1 MMENFLNK
9 IITQKKDE
17 IKLIKN
23 NFTKNDFENYKYFK
37 IPTLSFSNSIKN
49 EKKISIIAEIK
60 KESPSKGIIRENFD
74 HLQIAKT
81 YFENGVD
88 AISILTDEKYF
99 QGNIQFISE
108 ISNFKSKPLLRKD
121 FVIDEIQIYQARA
134 FGADAILLIS
144 EILDK
149 TQIKEYTLC
158 ANEIGLDVL
167 LELHS
172 EKQIDKIDFD
182 INKII
187 GVNNRNLEDFS
198 VDLNTV
204 NKISEILDD
213 DITLVAES
221 GIKTKADIDKL
232 KNINVN
238 AILVGETFMREENI
252 SKTVQQFIEWCKIE
266 N

>member
-1 MMENFLNK
+1 MENFLNK
-9 IITQKKDE
+9 IVIQKKDE
-17 IKLIKN
+17 VKLIKN

-37 IPTLSFSNSIKN
+37 LPTLSFPNALKN
-49 EKKISIIAEIK
+49 KNKISIIAEIK
-60 KESPSKGIIRENFD
+60 KASPSKGIIRENFD
-74 HLQIAKT
+74 HLQISKT
-81 YFENGVD
+81 YFKNGVD

-99 QGNIQFISE
+99 QGNIKFISE
-108 ISNFKSKPLLRKD
+108 ISDFKSRPLLRKD
-121 FVIDEIQIYQARA
+121 FIIDEIQIYQARA
-134 FGADAILLIS
+134 FGADAILLIC

-149 TQIKEYTLC
+149 NQIKEYTLC
-158 ANEIGLDVL
+158 AKEIGLDVL

-213 DITLVAES
+213 EITLVAES
-221 GIKTKADIDKL
+221 GIKTKDDIDKL
-232 KNINVN
+232 KKIKIN

-252 SKTVQQFIEWCKIE
+252 NQTVQKFIEWCKIE